1 MKHIIAMLVIAA
13 LLAACATTTSSTGRR
28 QYVGA
33 VSQAELNQLGAQ
45 AFTDALQHYRRVRAQ
60 VLELAR
66 QENFDEIR
74 RLVPAQVRPAYDRV
88 KETLEALTGQR
99 SLAVA
104 ATVAPPAGA
113 TPSPAP
119 PASSSSPLSPT
130 PALRLGR
137 G

>member
-1 MKHIIAMLVIAA
+1 MNSDAWREVEAVVARIAELDA
-13 LLAACATTTSSTGRR
+13 LLDQAWA
-28 QYVGA
+28 GA
-33 VSQAELNQLGAQ
+33 PRLGAQPGAQ

-119 PASSSSPLSPT
+119 SASSASSSSPLSPK